1 MLYLKQFC
9 CVVDLE
15 VNKLIFRR
23 RIETDGAKHLTCW
36 AQINGHDVEVFLDT
50 GFTSTMDGTLED
62 ATKLGLT
69 LEDVSDQN
77 LFYEGIRERC
87 LLQYVAC
94 DVPLVLFGQEH
105 RGNFFV
111 CPFQERQ
118 PLVVGI
124 RYLKGSAFIFNEDQ
138 TWVVTGPSESAP
150 EAPGTSRVKAA
161 RLW

>member
-1 MLYLKQFC
+1 
-9 CVVDLE
+9 
-15 VNKLIFRR
+15 
-23 RIETDGAKHLTCW
+23 
-36 AQINGHDVEVFLDT
+36 
-50 GFTSTMDGTLED
+50 
-62 ATKLGLT
+62 
-69 LEDVSDQN
+69 VSDQN